1 MKKFLTNN
9 KLKNILFIITLI
21 IVSITMFFYIDK
33 KEGFH
38 EDEIFSYGSSNYRYD
53 NLFQAA
59 ADRDA
64 INRTLAELVYKD
76 NLIDTIKNAKYYLI
90 DHKDIFDA
98 SVSEKISTDKPIW
111 KTPADA
117 EDYVTVSK
125 DDIFSYVPIYIN
137 QGRDVH
143 PPLFYMLVHLVST
156 IFLNTFSK
164 YIIFLINLVFFIGS
178 CIVIR
183 KIFKLYDKDYLAILA
198 VLLYGLSMGAVSTVI
213 LLRMYSVLTFF
224 SLLYLYINF
233 KIIKNNFEIDKK
245 LCKQLVI
252 TTIFGFLTQYYFCIF
267 AVVVFILMFIRMII
281 AKNKKN
287 TIKYILKHVQ
297 SAVIGVLL
305 FIPSIYH
312 IFFSYRGPGKVN
324 SGNLIEQLQVF
335 MKLLF
340 NSYSLPLTIG
350 YIILSCALL
359 YFLIMLVI
367 KIRKKQLNYNK
378 LFEVGLLVLPVIMYI
393 IVVSKI
399 SPIIDEKYMI
409 RYIMPI
415 LPIVSIS
422 IIFLLNS
429 IFNNILKLKNSS
441 LKSIIKVVSIL
452 IIVFTISIVGFL
464 TNKPK
469 YLYVGYNKYIDIAQE
484 YKHLDYVYICDNAFT
499 YINSIPEFM
508 IYNKTLILNTGHDSF
523 DILETDAE
531 LQKQDRFILS
541 IKKWTNVDDTLKKVL
556 EASGFSKYEVLL
568 NNNDDTASIIY
579 LISK

>member
-1 MKKFLTNN
+1 
-9 KLKNILFIITLI
+9 
-21 IVSITMFFYIDK
+21 
-33 KEGFH
+33 
-38 EDEIFSYGSSNYRYD
+38 
-53 NLFQAA
+53 
-59 ADRDA
+59 
-64 INRTLAELVYKD
+64 
-76 NLIDTIKNAKYYLI
+76 
-90 DHKDIFDA
+90 
-98 SVSEKISTDKPIW
+98 
-111 KTPADA
+111 
-117 EDYVTVSK
+117 
-125 DDIFSYVPIYIN
+125 
-137 QGRDVH
+137 
-143 PPLFYMLVHLVST
+143 
-156 IFLNTFSK
+156 
-164 YIIFLINLVFFIGS
+164 
-178 CIVIR
+178 
-183 KIFKLYDKDYLAILA
+183 
-198 VLLYGLSMGAVSTVI
+198 MGAVSTVI

-224 SLLYLYINF
+224 SLLYLYINL
-233 KIIKNNFEIDKK
+233 KIVKNNFEIDKK
-245 LCKQLVI
+245 LGRQLVI
-252 TTIFGFLTQYYFCIF
+252 TTILGFLTQYYFCIF
-267 AVVVFILMFIRMII
+267 AVLVFMLMFIRMLI

-312 IFFSYRGPGKVN
+312 IFFSYRGPGKVD

-359 YFLIMLVI
+359 YFIIMLVI

-378 LFEVGLLVLPVIMYI
+378 LFEVCLFSLPVIMYI

-422 IIFLLNS
+422 IILLLNN
-429 IFNNILKLKNSS
+429 ILNNILKLKNAS
-441 LKSIIKVVSIL
+441 LKSNIKMVAIL

-469 YLYVGYNKYIDIAQE
+469 YLYLGYNKYIDIAEE
-484 YKHLDYVYICDNAFT
+484 YKDLNYVYICDNAFT

-523 DILETDAE
+523 DILGTDSE

-541 IKKWTNVDDTLKKVL
+541 IKKWTNVEDTLKKVL

-568 NNNDDTASIIY
+568 NSNDDTASIIY